1 MIVNTDAVI
10 YPRAVMV
17 EAFNAPIADGAMPAA
32 ACSYNLAIR
41 TEL

>member
-1 MIVNTDAVI
+1 MIVNADAVV

-17 EAFNAPIADGAMPAA
+17 EAFNAPIADGAMPTA
-32 ACSYNLAIR
+32 ACSYRLAIR